1 MKLLPALLLGLG
13 VTGQQAKGDR
23 RRHSKR
29 QIEDYQP
36 YYDDE
41 VKLSRFFGPLFY
53 TFSISMTV
61 QAHQ

>member
-13 VTGQQAKGDR
+13 VTGQQTR
-23 RRHSKR
+23 RQHSKR

-41 VKLSRFFGPLFY
+41 VLFEYETTFF
-53 TFSISMTV
+53 TFPKSTMQV
-61 QAHQ
+61 RRLL

>member
-13 VTGQQAKGDR
+13 VTGQQTR

-41 VKLSRFFGPLFY
+41 VLFFSKEPSFY
-53 TFSISMTV
+53 AFQSTMQV
-61 QAHQ
+61 RRLL